1 MMIKNGN
8 RYSIGQFSIRS
19 SFKID
24 SKRMV
29 MKMKNIRIEEGGF
42 LEGVVFCDKKTK
54 EQRVTISKTHNQ

>member
-42 LEGVVFCDKKTK
+42 LEGVVFFCNIFIENEKKITSN
-54 EQRVTISKTHNQ
+54 E